1 MHLTLDTFCFYPN
14 SFIVLSP
21 ATMADYRESHSSSHE
36 NITGN
41 GGTIKNCN
49 VTLFSLSSSKSTS
62 NGTITTTDP
71 LHPVTINRSSNNS
84 EPTSGIN
91 QLDLNQKL
99 KEKRTGGCDDN
110 DYVNPSF
117 IHHSSS
123 SSSKG
128 ANVSDYVTKE
138 TLKTHQVE
146 NAACPMKESLIWP
159 KQNLKRY
166 DHDFL
171 FKKIDGSSVS
181 ENIFEKVVLR
191 PQGGVG
197 RGIRTVYHNNNNN
210 NEPIKNNIN
219 QQHHH
224 HNDSDNN
231 NNQKKVIDD
240 VVVNEGEDGRIKSL
254 PYKKNGPYTC
264 SKCMAIFE
272 TSQKFAAHTASH
284 YKHES
289 KAQRMK
295 RQMAKMMRRNK
306 KRARELKQQQMKDFE
321 KREGGESALQVEV
334 EVEDQAQNNNN
345 NINNYDAPP
354 GFDIRFGDDKIKME
368 PFP

>member
-1 MHLTLDTFCFYPN
+1 
-14 SFIVLSP
+14 
-21 ATMADYRESHSSSHE
+21 MADYRESHSPNHE
-36 NITGN
+36 NGIGD
-41 GGTIKNCN
+41 GGAIKNFN
-49 VTLFSLSSSKSTS
+49 VTLSPLSSSKSTS
-62 NGTITTTDP
+62 DGTTTTTAL
-71 LHPVTINRSSNNS
+71 LHPITINGSSNNS
-84 EPTSGIN
+84 EPMSENN
-91 QLDLNQKL
+91 QFDLNQKL
-99 KEKRTGGCDDN
+99 KEKRTGGYDDN

-128 ANVSDYVTKE
+128 ASMSDHATKE
-138 TLKTHQVE
+138 MLKTHQIE
-146 NAACPMKESLIWP
+146 HACPMKESLIWT

-197 RGIRTVYHNNNNN
+197 RGIRTVYHNNNRN
-210 NEPIKNNIN
+210 NESIKNNIN

-224 HNDSDNN
+224 HNDPDNN
-231 NNQKKVIDD
+231 NNQKKVTDD
-240 VVVNEGEDGRIKSL
+240 VVNDSEDGRIKSL

-264 SKCMAIFE
+264 SKCMTVFE

-306 KRARELKQQQMKDFE
+306 KRTRELQQQQIKDFGGG
-321 KREGGESALQVEV
+321 EGGESALQVEV
-334 EVEDQAQNNNN
+334 EDQDHNNN